1 MSGLGQ
7 PVEKT
12 YRESEMT
19 EVLGGTSG
27 DERIVELDASEPVD
41 IAEGA
46 AIIEEAVL
54 EPAKT
59 VIIDTTLVAKLNL
72 ADYMNAVPVIREL
85 RIRNETAEHYRSL
98 TLSLS
103 ADPAIFKPKTW
114 NIDYLSANAFLQI
127 PGLDVEVDS
136 SLLTRLVESVKSPT
150 GSRLCLTVLTYRCC

>member
-1 MSGLGQ
+1 
-7 PVEKT
+7 
-12 YRESEMT
+12 MT

-27 DERIVELDASEPVD
+27 DEHIVELDASEPVD

-103 ADPAIFKPKTW
+103 AEPAIFKPKTW

-136 SLLTRLVESVKSPT
+136 SLLTRLVESEYSKLSFE
-150 GSRLCLTVLTYRCC
+150 LTAAGASGRYVQ

>member
-27 DERIVELDASEPVD
+27 DERIVELNASEPVD

-54 EPAKT
+54 EPSGRHS
-59 VIIDTTLVAKLNL
+59 I
-72 ADYMNAVPVIREL
+72 
-85 RIRNETAEHYRSL
+85 
-98 TLSLS
+98 
-103 ADPAIFKPKTW
+103 
-114 NIDYLSANAFLQI
+114 
-127 PGLDVEVDS
+127 
-136 SLLTRLVESVKSPT
+136 
-150 GSRLCLTVLTYRCC
+150 